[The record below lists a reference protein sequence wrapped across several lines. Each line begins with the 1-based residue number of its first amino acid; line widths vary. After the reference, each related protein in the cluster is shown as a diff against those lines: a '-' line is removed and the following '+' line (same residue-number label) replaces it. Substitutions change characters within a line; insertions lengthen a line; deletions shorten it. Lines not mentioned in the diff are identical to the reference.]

1 MADVEQDKE
10 ANKPPSPK
18 PDQDVSPPLVSVSK
32 RKFSLFYFFSIGLLK
47 FCNYKAWNIF

>member
-32 RKFSLFYFFSIGLLK
+32 RKFYFICANGLL
-47 FCNYKAWNIF
+47 